1 MSDGNKLSQIIV
13 SVVTLFGPI
22 SYLLYALYEGGRL
35 RHFGAPVEFI
45 QLTSFGI
52 LPVVE
57 TIHPGII
64 LTAIVMTFLAGMKHA
79 TPKHQVRMGCGVIGY
94 VAGTI
99 AYIATNEN
107 IKWGFGIVAAV
118 CAAVAFAISA
128 GAPELGNEQEN
139 PAPIPKSRSEK
150 YENSITKWVV
160 ILSAVFFFCM
170 GYVAA
175 GIKMAENQTEYWVS
189 GDRVALAIY
198 GNTVLLAEL
207 HGQDVGPGFELVET
221 KTLQKPLVLKEIGP
235 IRRVKIVVDGAKL
248 KPT

>member
-13 SVVTLFGPI
+13 SIVTLFGPI

-64 LTAIVMTFLAGMKHA
+64 LTAVVMTLLGGMKHA
-79 TPKHQVRMGCGVIGY
+79 TPIHQIRMACGVIGY
-94 VAGTI
+94 VAGTV
-99 AYIATNEN
+99 AVIATNEK
-107 IKWGFGIVAAV
+107 IKWGFGIVAAL
-118 CAAVAFAISA
+118 CAAVAIVVSA
-128 GAPELGNEQEN
+128 GAPDLGNEQEK
-139 PAPIPKSRSEK
+139 PAPIPKSGAEK
-150 YENSITKWVV
+150 YENSVRNWVFIV
-160 ILSAVFFFCM
+160 SAVFFFSM

-175 GIKMAENQTEYWVS
+175 GIKKAENQTEYWVS

-207 HGQDVGPGFELVET
+207 HGQEVGPGFELVET
-221 KTLQKPLVLKEIGP
+221 KTLPKPLVLKGLGP
-235 IRRVKIVVDGAKL
+235 IRPAIIIDGAKP
-248 KPT
+248 KPTQ